1 MEDEYR
7 KANRALWNEWTRI
20 HAKSEF
26 YNVEGF
32 KAGRSTLNSFE
43 LEEMGDVAGKSL
55 LHLQCHFGMDTMS
68 WARVGAKATGVDFSD
83 EAVRLAEQL
92 NQELGL
98 DAEFV
103 CSDLYELPE
112 VLQGQFDIVYTSNG
126 VLAWLPDLTNW
137 AQVAA
142 HFLKPGGTFY
152 MAEFHPFAMVFDDEN
167 SSELKVRYPY
177 FHTPE
182 PMVFEVQGTYADREA
197 AVEQKLEY
205 EWAHSLSDILN
216 ALIKAG
222 LRIEFLHEFPFCV
235 YEMLPGLMEQ
245 GGDGLWRLKENDGSV
260 PLMFSLKAVKAA

>member
-112 VLQGQFDIVYTSNG
+112 VLKGQFDIVYTSNG
-126 VLAWLPDLTNW
+126 VLAWLPDLTRW
-137 AQVAA
+137 AQVVA

-152 MAEFHPFAMVFDDEN
+152 MAELHPFALVFDDEN
-167 SSELKVRYPY
+167 SSELRVRYPY
-177 FHTPE
+177 FHNPE

-197 AVEQKLEY
+197 EVEQKLEY
-205 EWAHSLSDILN
+205 EWTHSLSEILN
-216 ALIKAG
+216 SLIKAG
-222 LRIEFLHEFPFCV
+222 LRIDFLHEFSFCT
-235 YEMLPGLMEQ
+235 YEMLPGLMER
-245 GGDGLWRLKENDGSV
+245 GEDGLWRLKENDGSL
-260 PLMFSLKAVKAA
+260 PLMFSLKAVKAT